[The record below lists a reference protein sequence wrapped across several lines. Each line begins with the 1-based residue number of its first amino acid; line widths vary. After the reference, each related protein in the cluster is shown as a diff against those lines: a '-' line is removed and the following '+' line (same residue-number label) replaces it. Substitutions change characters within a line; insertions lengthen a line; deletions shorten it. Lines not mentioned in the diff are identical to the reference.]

1 MTTHQCYKC
10 NKAFSQ
16 KSHLDAHLNKKNNCE
31 KCNVNFTTQY
41 AYINEKLTL
50 VSDYINTKRDKKD
63 KIRCVRGHELV
74 CVNGNVNKP
83 HFRHKNSDDVGG
95 EPMTKWHCDWQGN
108 FPVTEV
114 DFKKQDQSQYKDRR
128 ADILIEGRDIIIEI
142 QHSPI
147 DDANVICRAHD
158 YKLHDKDLIWII
170 DGNSEDVKLEKL
182 SDGSYLITFHNNWK
196 YKSFSHTYEFVL
208 LDIQEQIFK
217 IPVRKVCHN
226 MIQVKEYKPIDF
238 VVQELLSDPKNIFD
252 IWEDDNEVKAK
263 LTFLQK
269 GAGNGKTYTIWESI
283 SLNFDKEV
291 YVLLVKQHSAKEVIK
306 AELDDQ
312 AERNE
317 FHIVNNI
324 EDIEHETYGRQYI
337 ANYRHKHSNRS
348 CTVVIG
354 TIDSFIFALSSTSTT
369 NVNFFNGLL
378 ENISLNGCDK
388 INNSSGSI
396 RYGGRH
402 LKLNKHAQIWIDE
415 TQDLP
420 EIYLHAFI
428 KIILSTK
435 IDLVVVGDKLQSL
448 EFADNFMN
456 CINKDR
462 QLPNIDIEFEPQVN
476 VNRRIKVK
484 HMAGKINSLVN
495 FKKYGVPEISMEN
508 ENNREDRGENVLEII
523 SAPTVYQNDP
533 DKKKIFCYLDVII
546 EKVDKEVVEHG
557 YGPKDFLFTFPIM
570 KGNNIATELATR
582 LTEYWIRK
590 LHDDSDKEYRQYV
603 VLHRHEEGQII
614 DTSSSINS
622 TRIMSIRAAKGD
634 GRHVVFVLGCTEAAI
649 KLCSKQQ
656 INIVYESHLH
666 VALTRAKSK
675 IYFGLEKNNDDIH
688 KRFAETGHAAYIPN
702 IKMHIQIPRLLANID
717 TEKVILLLKERGISE
732 LKEEPDKNT
741 TAAATIDWEYHCI
754 RHAIYIQYARFKVLE
769 KSKDNSNFQT
779 SQIKFVLDKISKLS
793 VQERTT
799 SEFYAYLTL
808 IKKNNDSDFFPYF
821 PLCNLS
827 HKSIYNQF
835 FTKIKDIME
844 KIQLDYKKNRF
855 SLGEQTPLEAVI
867 QYYMIDLFKNKTYHT
882 TPPTTI
888 YNIISFFESCN
899 GKPKETD
906 LLEEAENMKGIVSKV
921 IDDIY
926 EENHDADI
934 LWNIEHWVN
943 YRGMTHD
950 LGIAYTTPII
960 GYDDKNVYHLMF
972 KTDYNQLNHWD
983 TMIEILLERFLIRN
997 PTENEFEKNNKTRF
1011 GGKNIKTYLFIL
1023 KQNRYK
1029 LFDWDWDNLLDKDLK
1044 EECKKAIVKDLSGFS
1059 KQIYDFYTFTKKA
1072 DTWKGLFNSPME
1084 YIVNEKNIKLPTYAI
1099 DFFKDLHQQI
1109 LSGKRNEVIELT
1121 NTEKMFCDSLN
1132 LRIEQTCD
1140 RFFGIIIDNADN
1152 IEW

>member
-10 NKAFSQ
+10 NKGFSQ
-16 KSHLDAHLNKKNNCE
+16 KSHLDAHLNKKINCQ

-41 AYINEKLTL
+41 AYINDKLMS
-50 VSDYINTKRDKKD
+50 VSEYLNAKRNKKD
-63 KIRCVRGHELV
+63 KIKCANGHELV
-74 CVNGNVNKP
+74 FVNGNVNKP

-95 EPMTKWHCDWQGN
+95 EPMTKWHCEWQGC
-108 FPVTEV
+108 FPVTEI
-114 DFKKQDQSQYKDRR
+114 DFPKQDPLQYKDRR
-128 ADILIEGRDIIIEI
+128 ADVLIEGHDIIIEI
-142 QHSPI
+142 QHSQI

-158 YKLHDKDLIWII
+158 YKLHNKDLIWII
-170 DGNSEDVKLEKL
+170 DGNSEDVKLEEL
-182 SDGSYLITFHNNWK
+182 SDGSYLITFHDTWK
-196 YKSFSHTYEFVL
+196 YKSFSHKYDFVL
-208 LDIQEQIFK
+208 LDIREQIFK
-217 IPVRKVCHN
+217 IPVKKVCNN
-226 MIQVKEYKPIDF
+226 MIQVKEYKPADV
-238 VVQELLSDPKNIFD
+238 VVQELLSNPKTIFD

-283 SLNFDKEV
+283 SLNVDKEV
-291 YVLLVKQHSAKEVIK
+291 YVLLVKQHSAKEVIM
-306 AELDDQ
+306 AELHDQ
-312 AERNE
+312 ADRNE

-324 EDIEHETYGRQYI
+324 EDIEHEKYGRQYI
-337 ANYRHKHSNRS
+337 ANYHHRHSNRS

-354 TIDSFIFALSSTSTT
+354 TIDSFICALSSTSTT
-369 NVNFFNGLL
+369 NANFFNGLL
-378 ENISLNGCDK
+378 ENISLNGCNK

-396 RYGGRH
+396 RYGGRD

-428 KIILSTK
+428 KLILSTK
-435 IDLVVVGDKLQSL
+435 IDVVVVGDKLQSL
-448 EFADNFMN
+448 EFVDNFMN
-456 CINKDR
+456 CINKDT

-495 FKKYGVPEISMEN
+495 FKKYGIPEISMEN
-508 ENNREDRGENVLEII
+508 ENDREDRGENVLEII

-533 DKKKIFCYLDVII
+533 DKKKIFSYVDFII
-546 EKVDKEVVEHG
+546 EKVDKEVIEYG

-570 KGNNIATELATR
+570 KGNDTATELATR
-582 LTEYWIRK
+582 LEEYWIRK
-590 LHDDSDKEYRQYV
+590 LHDDNDNEYRQYV
-603 VLHRHEEGQII
+603 VLHRHEEGLII

-622 TRIMSIRAAKGD
+622 TRIMSIRGSKGD

-649 KLCSKQQ
+649 KLCSKQE
-656 INIVYESHLH
+656 INILYESHLH

-688 KRFAETGHAAYIPN
+688 KRFGETGNAAYIPN
-702 IKMHIQIPRLLANID
+702 IKMHIQIPKLLANID
-717 TEKVILLLKERGISE
+717 TEKVILLLKARGISE
-732 LKEEPDKNT
+732 LKGETDKNT
-741 TAAATIDWEYHCI
+741 MAAATIDWEYHCI
-754 RHAIYIQYARFKVLE
+754 RHAIYIQYARFKVLK
-769 KSKDNSNFQT
+769 KSKNNNDFKN
-779 SQIKFVLDKISKLS
+779 SQIKVVLDNISELD
-793 VQERTT
+793 VLERTP
-799 SEFYAYLTL
+799 SEFYKYLNL
-808 IKKNNDSDFFPYF
+808 VSNKHRELEYF

-827 HKSIYNQF
+827 HKPIYNKF
-835 FTKIKDIME
+835 YAKIRDIMK
-844 KIQLDYKKNRF
+844 KIQSDYKKNRF

-867 QYYMIDLFKNKTYHT
+867 QYYMIDLFKNNKYHT

-888 YNIISFFESCN
+888 YNIISFFELCN

-906 LLEEAENMKGIVSKV
+906 LLEEAENMKDIVSKV

-926 EENHDADI
+926 KDNRVADVV
-934 LWNIEHWVN
+934 WNIEHRIN
-943 YRGMTHD
+943 YRGMTDD
-950 LGIAYTTPII
+950 LTIMFRTPII
-960 GYDDKNVYHLMF
+960 GYDDNNVYHLMF

-983 TMIEILLERFLIRN
+983 TMIEILLERFLIRH
-997 PTENEFEKNNKTRF
+997 PTENEFQKNNKTRF
-1011 GGKNIKTYLFIL
+1011 DGKNIKTYLFIL
-1023 KQNRYK
+1023 KQNRYE

-1044 EECKKAIVKDLSGFS
+1044 EECKKAIVKDLSRFS

-1072 DTWKGLFNSPME
+1072 DTWKGLFNSPVE
-1084 YIVNEKNIKLPTYAI
+1084 YMVNDKDIKLPIYVRE
-1099 DFFKDLHQQI
+1099 FFKYLHQQI
-1109 LSGKRNEVIELT
+1109 LSGKRTEVIELT

-1132 LRIEQTCD
+1132 LQIQQTCD

>member
-1 MTTHQCYKC
+1 
-10 NKAFSQ
+10 
-16 KSHLDAHLNKKNNCE
+16 
-31 KCNVNFTTQY
+31 
-41 AYINEKLTL
+41 
-50 VSDYINTKRDKKD
+50 
-63 KIRCVRGHELV
+63 
-74 CVNGNVNKP
+74 
-83 HFRHKNSDDVGG
+83 
-95 EPMTKWHCDWQGN
+95 
-108 FPVTEV
+108 
-114 DFKKQDQSQYKDRR
+114 
-128 ADILIEGRDIIIEI
+128 
-142 QHSPI
+142 
-147 DDANVICRAHD
+147 
-158 YKLHDKDLIWII
+158 
-170 DGNSEDVKLEKL
+170 
-182 SDGSYLITFHNNWK
+182 
-196 YKSFSHTYEFVL
+196 
-208 LDIQEQIFK
+208 
-217 IPVRKVCHN
+217 
-226 MIQVKEYKPIDF
+226 MIQVKEYKPIEF
-238 VVQELLSDPKNIFD
+238 VVQELLSNPKTIFD
-252 IWEDDNEVKAK
+252 IWEDDNEIKAK

-324 EDIEHETYGRQYI
+324 ENIEHETYGRQYI

-369 NVNFFNGLL
+369 NTNFFNGLL

-388 INNSSGSI
+388 LNNSAGSI

-402 LKLNKHAQIWIDE
+402 LKLNKHTQIWIDE

-420 EIYLHAFI
+420 EIYLQAFI
-428 KIILSTK
+428 KLILSTK
-435 IDLVVVGDKLQSL
+435 IDVVVVGDKLQSL

-456 CINKDR
+456 CINKDK
-462 QLPNIDIEFEPQVN
+462 QLPNIDIAFEPHVN

-484 HMAGKINSLVN
+484 HMAGEINRLVN

-508 ENNREDRGENVLEII
+508 ENDREDRGENVLETI

-533 DKKKIFCYLDVII
+533 DKNKIFGYVDDII
-546 EKVDKEVVEHG
+546 DKVEKEVLEHG

-570 KGNNIATELATR
+570 KGNDTATELATR
-582 LTEYWIRK
+582 LEAYWIRK
-590 LHDDSDKEYRQYV
+590 LHDDSDNEYRQYV

-622 TRIMSIRAAKGD
+622 TRIMSIRASKGD

-688 KRFAETGHAAYIPN
+688 KRFGETGHAAYIPN
-702 IKMHIQIPRLLANID
+702 INMHNIQIPRLLANID

-732 LKEEPDKNT
+732 LKEETCKNT
-741 TAAATIDWEYHCI
+741 TSVATIDWEYHCI
-754 RHAIYIQYARFKVLE
+754 RHAIYVQYARFKVLE
-769 KSKDNSNFQT
+769 KSKNNNNFNK
-779 SQIKFVLDKISKLS
+779 SQIKVVLDNISELS
-793 VQERTT
+793 VQERTP
-799 SEFYAYLTL
+799 SEFYKYLNL
-808 IKKNNDSDFFPYF
+808 VSNKVLDFEYF

-827 HKSIYNQF
+827 HKSIYKQF
-835 FTKIKDIME
+835 CGKIKYIME
-844 KIQLDYKKNRF
+844 KNKSDYKKNRF

-867 QYYMIDLFKNKTYHT
+867 QHYMIELYQNKKYHT

-888 YNIISFFESCN
+888 YNIISFFESCIE
-899 GKPKETD
+899 KKKETE
-906 LLEEAENMKGIVSKV
+906 LLEEAENMKSIVSKV

-926 EENHDADI
+926 KDNSPADVV
-934 LWNIEHWVN
+934 WNIEHGVKYCGITN
-943 YRGMTHD
+943 D
-950 LGIAYTTPII
+950 LSIACRTPII
-960 GYDDKNVYHLMF
+960 GNDDNNVYHLMF

-983 TMIEILLERFLIRN
+983 TMIEILLERFLIRH
-997 PTENEFEKNNKTRF
+997 PKENDREINNKIRF
-1011 GGKNIKTYLFIL
+1011 DGKHIKTYLFIL
-1023 KQNRYK
+1023 KQNRYE
-1029 LFDWDWDNLLDKDLK
+1029 LFDWDWDNLLDKSLK

-1072 DTWKGLFNSPME
+1072 DTWKRLFNSPME
-1084 YIVNEKNIKLPTYAI
+1084 YIVNNKDIVIRLPAYAI

-1109 LSGKRNEVIELT
+1109 LGGKRNEVIELT

-1132 LRIEQTCD
+1132 LRIQQMCD

>member
-10 NKAFSQ
+10 NKTFSQ

-41 AYINEKLTL
+41 ACINEKCMS
-50 VSDYINTKRDKKD
+50 VFDYLNSKRDKKD
-63 KIRCVRGHELV
+63 KIRCARGHELV
-74 CVNGNVNKP
+74 FVNGNVNKP

-95 EPMTKWHCDWQGN
+95 EPMTKWHCDWQGC

-114 DFKKQDQSQYKDRR
+114 DFKKQHQSQYKDRR
-128 ADILIEGRDIIIEI
+128 ADILIEGHDIIIEI
-142 QHSPI
+142 QHSQI

-170 DGNSEDVKLEKL
+170 DGNSEDVELEKL
-182 SDGSYLITFHNNWK
+182 SDGSYLIIFHHNWK
-196 YKSFSHTYEFVL
+196 YKSFSHTYDFVL

-217 IPVRKVCHN
+217 IPVKKVCNN
-226 MIQVKEYKPIDF
+226 MIQVKEYKPACI
-238 VVQELLSDPKNIFD
+238 VVKELLSNPKTIFD

-291 YVLLVKQHSAKEVIK
+291 YLLLVKQHSAKEVIK

-324 EDIEHETYGRQYI
+324 EDIEHEKYGRQYI

-348 CTVVIG
+348 CIVVIG
-354 TIDSFIFALSSTSTT
+354 TIDSFICALSSTSTT
-369 NVNFFNGLL
+369 NANFFNGLL

-428 KIILSTK
+428 KLILSTK
-435 IDLVVVGDKLQSL
+435 IDVVVVGDKLQSL
-448 EFADNFMN
+448 EFSDNFMN
-456 CINKDR
+456 CINKDT
-462 QLPNIDIEFEPQVN
+462 QLPNIDIEFEQPVN
-476 VNRRIKVK
+476 INRRIKVK

-508 ENNREDRGENVLEII
+508 ENDREDRGENVLEII
-523 SAPTVYQNDP
+523 SAPTLYQNDT
-533 DKKKIFCYLDVII
+533 DKRKIFGYVDAIM
-546 EKVDKEVVEHG
+546 EKFHKEVVEHD

-570 KGNNIATELATR
+570 KGNFIATELATR
-582 LTEYWIRK
+582 LEEYWIQK
-590 LHDDSDKEYRQYV
+590 LHDDSNKEYHQYA

-614 DTSSSINS
+614 DTSSSVNS
-622 TRIMSIRAAKGD
+622 TRIMSIRASKGD
-634 GRHVVFVLGCTEAAI
+634 GRHVVFVLGCTEATI
-649 KLCSKQQ
+649 KLCSKSQ

-675 IYFGLEKNNDDIH
+675 IYFGLEYNNDDIH
-688 KRFAETGHAAYIPN
+688 KRFGETGNAAYIPN
-702 IKMHIQIPRLLANID
+702 INMHIQIPKLLANID
-717 TEKVILLLKERGISE
+717 TEKVILLLKERGISDLIGE
-732 LKEEPDKNT
+732 TDKNST
-741 TAAATIDWEYHCI
+741 TPATIDWDYHCI

-769 KSKDNSNFQT
+769 KSKDNNDFKN
-779 SQIKFVLDKISKLS
+779 SQIKVVLDNISKLNVCELTPS
-793 VQERTT
+793 K
-799 SEFYAYLTL
+799 FYEYLYSIEKYQSL
-808 IKKNNDSDFFPYF
+808 EIF

-827 HKSIYNQF
+827 HKSIYKQF
-835 FTKIKDIME
+835 CSKIKDIM
-844 KIQLDYKKNRF
+844 KKNQSDYKKNRF

-867 QYYMIDLFKNKTYHT
+867 QHYMIDLFQNKKYHT
-882 TPPTTI
+882 TPPPTI
-888 YNIISFFESCN
+888 YNIMSFFESCN
-899 GKPKETD
+899 RKTKETD
-906 LLEEAENMKGIVSKV
+906 LLEEAENMKSIVSKV

-926 EENHDADI
+926 KDNHDVDI
-934 LWNIEHWVN
+934 LWNIEHRIN
-943 YRGMTHD
+943 YRGTTRD
-950 LGIAYTTPII
+950 LSIAFTTPII

-983 TMIEILLERFLIRN
+983 TMIEILLERFLIRH
-997 PTENEFEKNNKTRF
+997 PTENDRDIHNKTRF
-1011 GGKNIKTYLFIL
+1011 GEKNIKTYLFIL
-1023 KQNRYK
+1023 KQNRYE
-1029 LFDWDWDNLLDKDLK
+1029 LFDWDWDKLLDKTLK

-1072 DTWKGLFNSPME
+1072 DTWKGLSNSPIE
-1084 YIVNEKNIKLPTYAI
+1084 HITKTSAEALPGYAI
-1099 DFFKDLHQQI
+1099 EFFKYLHQQI

-1132 LRIEQTCD
+1132 LQIQQTCD